1 MKKCG
6 GKMGR
11 NRKFSIAEM
20 FNSTEKL
27 LLKIGYEGFTMG
39 TLAEELD
46 VSRAA
51 LYKYYMN
58 KDELITDFMV
68 QNMKD
73 FIERLQGINSTDNF
87 DRQFDQLMEI
97 IFDNKEL
104 HQVLGYAQMINNLG
118 SPRIQENLRVLEIYH
133 KEMYKPLLALIEQGN
148 VEGKLNDQ
156 IPPSLLLG
164 FIFQSISIPNHLQMG
179 EKDFLHVVKQMV
191 CNGISK

>member
-1 MKKCG
+1 
-6 GKMGR
+6 MGR
-11 NRKFSIAEM
+11 NRKFSTTEM
-20 FNSTEKL
+20 FNATEKL

-39 TLAEELD
+39 ILAEDLD

-51 LYKYYMN
+51 LYKYYTN

-73 FIERLQGINSTDNF
+73 FIERLQGINFTGNF

-97 IFDNKEL
+97 IFDNKDL
-104 HQVLGYAQMINNLG
+104 HQVLSYAQMINNQG
-118 SPRIQENLRVLEIYH
+118 SHRIQENLRVLEIYH
-133 KEMYKPLLALIEQGN
+133 KEMYKPLLTFIEQGKA
-148 VEGKLNDQ
+148 EGKLNDQ
-156 IPPSLLLG
+156 IPPSILLG

-179 EKDFLHVVKQMV
+179 DKDFLHVVKQLI